1 MTRTR
6 TPARTPGTARAQSK
20 TCPGCARPAAKLYA
34 PFCSKRCS
42 DVDLGR
48 WLNESYAIPVS
59 PEEESE
65 LPVGDA
71 FEEGDEG

>member
-1 MTRTR
+1 MTGTR
-6 TPARTPGTARAQSK
+6 SPAPAGVRSK
-20 TCPGCARPAAKLYA
+20 ACPVCARPAAALYA

-59 PEEESE
+59 PEEEGE
-65 LPVGDA
+65 LPIGEDSGA
-71 FEEGDEG
+71 PGEEGSEG

>member
-1 MTRTR
+1 MTRAP
-6 TPARTPGTARAQSK
+6 TPIQSK
-20 TCPGCARPAAKLYA
+20 TCPVCARPAATLYA

-48 WLNESYAIPVS
+48 WLNEDYAFPVS

-65 LPVGDA
+65 TPVGGGIGEAD
-71 FEEGDEG
+71 EEGDDG